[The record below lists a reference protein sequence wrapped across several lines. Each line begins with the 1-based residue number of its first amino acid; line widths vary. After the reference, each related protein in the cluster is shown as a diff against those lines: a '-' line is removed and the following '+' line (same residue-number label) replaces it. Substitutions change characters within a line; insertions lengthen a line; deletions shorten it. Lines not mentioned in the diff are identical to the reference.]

1 MSGARL
7 QQRSVARSKFYRRTV
22 QRIEG
27 RRQRWTIHL
36 LLPSG
41 SGDTIFASVS
51 EDIGA
56 LICDLARSF
65 YDLGWVSGTGGGICI
80 RDGDRVVMAPSGVQK
95 ERMRPEQM
103 FAIALDGSILS
114 SPSDPALR
122 PSECASLFLK
132 AINLRGAGAVIHNHS
147 IHAVMATMLFTTEFS
162 VSHLEMIKGI
172 EGMSYADRLVVPII
186 ENTAR
191 ECDLAESLGEAMLRY
206 PNTHAVLVRR
216 HGVYVWG
223 RDWISAKTQAE
234 CYDYLFRAA
243 VDMRRLGIPTVLD
256 GGTDN
261 ASLSTRQPVGYR
273 RT

>member
-1 MSGARL
+1 MSQEIPL
-7 QQRSVARSKFYRRTV
+7 
-22 QRIEG
+22 
-27 RRQRWTIHL
+27 
-36 LLPSG
+36 
-41 SGDTIFASVS
+41 
-51 EDIGA
+51 

-80 RDGDRVVMAPSGVQK
+80 RDGDHVVMAPSGVQK

-103 FAIALDGSILS
+103 FTVSLDGSILS
-114 SPSDPALR
+114 RPEDPKLR
-122 PSECASLFLK
+122 LSECSSLFLK

-147 IHAVMATMLFTTEFS
+147 IHAVMATMLFSTEFS

-172 EGMSYADRLVVPII
+172 DGMSYADRLVVPII

-191 ECDLAESLGEAMLRY
+191 ECDLADSLEEAIQRY
-206 PNTHAVLVRR
+206 PATHAVLVRR

-223 RDWISAKTQAE
+223 RDWVSAKTQAE

-243 VDMRRLGIPTVLD
+243 ADMRRLGIPTCLD

-261 ASLSTRQPVGYR
+261 AGLSPRQPRIHGR
-273 RT
+273 S